1 MEKVELSHDCM
12 TELHGYEEK
21 NEDRLKL
28 LDERV
33 AVLKVQFERLE
44 ESVELSDICLA
55 EFQGD
60 QEENEDR
67 LKLLEERVA
76 TLKVQ
81 NVELRDHLNT
91 VIDALNKVMQL
102 LNKTLV
108 SPPIDNSPQLTV
120 QQVYD
125 MYQTQPPDEE
135 GWQEMT
141 EAVKAA
147 EEYEAQPAQQLFNAV
162 NGFTPDEWKDL
173 LHLA

>member
-1 MEKVELSHDCM
+1 M
-12 TELHGYEEK
+12 EK

-91 VIDALNKVMQL
+91 VIGTLNKMIQL
-102 LNKTLV
+102 MNKTFV
-108 SPPIDNSPQLTV
+108 SPPIDNSPQPTV

-125 MYQTQPPDEE
+125 MYQSQPPDEE
-135 GWQEMT
+135 GRQEMT
-141 EAVKAA
+141 DTIKAA
-147 EEYEAQPAQQLFNAV
+147 EECEAH
-162 NGFTPDEWKDL
+162 KL
-173 LHLA
+173 LNIIS